1 VNIAIFTGSGKNSR
15 FQMLLKNYNS
25 CRDKKAQPQKILEEV
40 IICQVGNAEIA
51 VIHLRQ
57 MLLLIH
63 ALRARKNVNF

>member
-1 VNIAIFTGSGKNSR
+1 
-15 FQMLLKNYNS
+15 MLLKNYNS